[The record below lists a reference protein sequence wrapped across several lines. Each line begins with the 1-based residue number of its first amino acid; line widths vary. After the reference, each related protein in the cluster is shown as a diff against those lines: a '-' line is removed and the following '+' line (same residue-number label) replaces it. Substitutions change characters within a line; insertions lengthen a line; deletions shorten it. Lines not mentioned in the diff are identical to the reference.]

1 MWRKYDISN
10 IDCLEYQEYGW
21 NFPVFPSFI
30 YLQIFQTNMNYFSNG
45 KKKKVKFLFQG
56 NTNKISSYVI
66 SSCLDT

>member
-1 MWRKYDISN
+1 MDEIFQFSQV
-10 IDCLEYQEYGW
+10 L
-21 NFPVFPSFI
+21 FI
-30 YLQIFQTNMNYFSNG
+30 LQIFQTNMNYFSNG